1 MPLVKGSIRGH
12 QGSESIGTS
21 FIAFY
26 CSFRQELFHSH
37 QNFLQSVNKQAGH
50 LYTGFHHTMK
60 GRKGRKWYLENGR
73 KMEKA
78 VLFKDKQNKKHIHIA
93 NKKDLEDLFISS
105 KTIHF
110 DSMKSK
116 IFGTWLTKLS
126 NAKRQLSKL
135 LQCM

>member
-1 MPLVKGSIRGH
+1 
-12 QGSESIGTS
+12 
-21 FIAFY
+21 
-26 CSFRQELFHSH
+26 
-37 QNFLQSVNKQAGH
+37 
-50 LYTGFHHTMK
+50 
-60 GRKGRKWYLENGR
+60 
-73 KMEKA
+73 MEKA
-78 VLFKDKQNKKHIHIA
+78 VLFKDKQNKKHIHIT